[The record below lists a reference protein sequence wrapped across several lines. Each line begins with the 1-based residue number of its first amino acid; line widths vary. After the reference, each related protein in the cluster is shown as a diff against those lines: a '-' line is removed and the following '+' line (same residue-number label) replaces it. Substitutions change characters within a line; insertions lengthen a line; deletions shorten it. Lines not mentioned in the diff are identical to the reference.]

1 MLKPFRLGMVSHS
14 RLPHLATLPSGT
26 PVCSLMM
33 PLSGGSAW
41 TCCFG
46 EDPGGRQSLLR
57 HTGVVI
63 CASGA
68 IKICR
73 LSSETHLKSDAE
85 MTDHCGRRHAYGGG
99 SSGCAGNM
107 ENVAVQIWP
116 ADFAFVW
123 QKMRAPRGHEG
134 LQAPFHP
141 A

>member
-14 RLPHLATLPSGT
+14 RLPHLATLLPSGT
-26 PVCSLMM
+26 PVCSPMM
-33 PLSGGSAW
+33 SLSGGSAW

-99 SSGCAGNM
+99 VVRLRGEYGKCGCPDMACGLCVCLAKNAGT
-107 ENVAVQIWP
+107 A
-116 ADFAFVW
+116 
-123 QKMRAPRGHEG
+123 GT
-134 LQAPFHP
+134 
-141 A
+141 